1 MREDEKMEER
11 RNGKEERKSR
21 RDLKSEVME
30 EE

>member
-11 RNGKEERKSR
+11 RNGKEKRKSR
-21 RDLKSEVME
+21 RDLKSEIME